1 MNCVIGGAVY
11 LLIRCFISSSTA
23 TDWYFFPSFFS
34 HQVLGTD
41 DLYDYLDKYDLELD
55 PHFDGILS
63 AHSKKP
69 WSRFVTPDNQHLVS
83 DEATD
88 FLGQLLR

>member
-1 MNCVIGGAVY
+1 
-11 LLIRCFISSSTA
+11 
-23 TDWYFFPSFFS
+23 
-34 HQVLGTD
+34 VLGTD